1 MPIKW
6 DNLGE
11 MDKFLKRYNFPKLN
25 EEEFE
30 TINRIITGNEIET
43 VIKNLPTNKSP
54 GPDSF
59 TDQFYHLFREITPI
73 LLKLVQKTAERICS
87 MRPQSP

>member
-6 DNLGE
+6 DNLDE

-30 TINRIITGNEIET
+30 TINRPITGNEIET
-43 VIKNLPTNKSP
+43 VIKNLPTKSRTRW
-54 GPDSF
+54 F
-59 TDQFYHLFREITPI
+59 HRPI
-73 LLKLVQKTAERICS
+73 LSFI
-87 MRPQSP
+87 

>member
-43 VIKNLPTNKSP
+43 VIKNLPTNKVQ
-54 GPDSF
+54 
-59 TDQFYHLFREITPI
+59 DQTVSQTNSVIYLG
-73 LLKLVQKTAERICS
+73 K
-87 MRPQSP
+87 